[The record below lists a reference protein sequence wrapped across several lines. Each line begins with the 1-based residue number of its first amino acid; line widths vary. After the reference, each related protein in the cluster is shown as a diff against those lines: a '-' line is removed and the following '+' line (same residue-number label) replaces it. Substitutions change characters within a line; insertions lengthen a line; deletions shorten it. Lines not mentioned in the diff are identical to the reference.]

1 MFKKCLGLLTL
12 VPLLSVAHPH
22 AFIDMQSKVLVEKGE
37 LVGFSMQW
45 VLDEPSSASIIYDLA
60 QSTQPSDK
68 QRLIEEAMKNIVNEH
83 YFSYLFD
90 KDKKKIKYKAQP
102 QNYGMKSNGTQVM
115 YYFDF
120 LLSKPQVLKENQF
133 ELATYD
139 PTYFVAMTYPTQK
152 KPTENKPIENKQSAV
167 DFSQLPAQCTGK
179 VIEPNVD
186 EKVREYAASL
196 DRSQRDE
203 DSSLGEVFSQKVEI
217 VCH

>member
-1 MFKKCLGLLTL
+1 MFKKCLGLVTL

-68 QRLIEEAMKNIVNEH
+68 QRLIDEAMKNIVNEH

-120 LLSKPQVLKENQF
+120 LLSKPQVLKENHF
-133 ELATYD
+133 TLATYD
-139 PTYFVAMTYPTQK
+139 PTYFVAMSYPEQLK
-152 KPTENKPIENKQSAV
+152 SAV
-167 DFSQLPAQCTGK
+167 DFSALPAQCQGN

-186 EKVREYAASL
+186 EKMREYAASL

-203 DSSLGEVFSQKVEI
+203 DPSLGKVFSQKVEI
-217 VCH
+217 ICN

>member
-68 QRLIEEAMKNIVNEH
+68 QRLIDEAMKNIVNEH

-102 QNYGMKSNGTQVM
+102 KNYGMKSNDTQVM

-139 PTYFVAMTYPTQK
+139 PTYFVAMTYPT
-152 KPTENKPIENKQSAV
+152 ENKPTENKQSAV
-167 DFSQLPAQCTGK
+167 DFSQLPVQCSGK

-203 DSSLGEVFSQKVEI
+203 DPSLGKVFSQKVEI
-217 VCH
+217 ICN

>member
-1 MFKKCLGLLTL
+1 MLQKCLALL
-12 VPLLSVAHPH
+12 LLCWPILGGAHPH
-22 AFIDMQSKVLVEKGE
+22 AFIDMKSKVLVQQEQ
-37 LVGFSMQW
+37 LMGFSMQW

-68 QRLIEEAMKNIVNEH
+68 QRLIDEAMKNIVNEH

-139 PTYFVAMTYPTQK
+139 PTYFVAMTYPT
-152 KPTENKPIENKQSAV
+152 ENKPTENKQSAV

>member
-1 MFKKCLGLLTL
+1 MFKKCLGLLAL

-68 QRLIEEAMKNIVNEH
+68 QRLIDEAMKNIVNEH

-102 QNYGMKSNGTQVM
+102 QNYGMKSNGTKIM

-139 PTYFVAMTYPTQK
+139 PTYFVAMTYPT
-152 KPTENKPIENKQSAV
+152 ENKPTENKQSAV

-179 VIEPNVD
+179 VTEPKVD

>member
-1 MFKKCLGLLTL
+1 MFKKCLGLLAL
-12 VPLLSVAHPH
+12 VPLFSVAHPH

-60 QSTQPSDK
+60 QSTQPHDK
-68 QRLIEEAMKNIVNEH
+68 QKLIDEAMKNIVNEH

-90 KDKKKIKYKAQP
+90 KNKKKIKYKAQP
-102 QNYGMKSNGTQVM
+102 QNYGMKSNGSQVM

-139 PTYFVAMTYPTQK
+139 PTYFVAMTYPTQ
-152 KPTENKPIENKQSAV
+152 NKHTQNKQSAV
-167 DFSQLPAQCTGK
+167 DFSQLPTQCTGK

>member
-1 MFKKCLGLLTL
+1 MLQKCLALL
-12 VPLLSVAHPH
+12 LLCWPILGVAHPH
-22 AFIDMQSKVLVEKGE
+22 AFIDMKSKVLVQQEQ
-37 LVGFSMQW
+37 LMGFSMQW

-68 QRLIEEAMKNIVNEH
+68 QRLIDEAMKNIVNEH

-139 PTYFVAMTYPTQK
+139 PTYFVAMTYPTQN
-152 KPTENKPIENKQSAV
+152 KPTEIKQSAV